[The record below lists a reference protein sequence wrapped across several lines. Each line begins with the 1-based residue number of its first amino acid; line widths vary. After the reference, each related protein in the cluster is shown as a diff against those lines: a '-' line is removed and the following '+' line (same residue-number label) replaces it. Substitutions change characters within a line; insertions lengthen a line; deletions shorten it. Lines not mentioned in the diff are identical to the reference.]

1 MKSEA
6 NENQLGLW
14 EKLNQIYGDKPS
26 VSGGSSESSGF
37 EVHSVPEE
45 GSVESAHSANSFS
58 GPAGD
63 KDSVNLVC
71 GKCDKTC
78 VQPEGKFVETLCPL
92 SGEERAARK
101 YIQPKAAVRP
111 VYNLEKIN
119 PTCGRCLRNCKQSTE
134 KLNLILC
141 PGFEPIDS
149 PQAES
154 G

>member
-6 NENQLGLW
+6 DENQLGLW

-26 VSGGSSESSGF
+26 EAGGSSESPRL

-45 GSVESAHSANSFS
+45 DSVESAHSADRSS
-58 GPAGD
+58 GSAGD

-78 VQPEGKFVETLCPL
+78 IQPEGKFVETLCPL
-92 SGEERAARK
+92 SGEERAAREDF
-101 YIQPKAAVRP
+101 QPEAAFKP

-119 PTCGRCLRNCKQSTE
+119 PACGRCLRNCKQSTE